1 MSKIT
6 DYNKPYELSRSRLM
20 MQQKLNDRSKEAM
33 TQREITPEVKPTKQ
47 EVKLLGL
54 DDDQPEIIADKHR
67 KAVSIKIQLANIS
80 NNAIIDE
87 LGWKPSKI
95 KSEVTQK
102 MIDQYR
108 AEMNQPVKILDPTT
122 GKGCL

>member
-33 TQREITPEVKPTKQ
+33 MQRQITPEVLPTKQ

-54 DDDQPEIIADKHR
+54 DDDRPDVIADKHR
-67 KAVSIKIQLANIS
+67 NATSI
-80 NNAIIDE
+80 
-87 LGWKPSKI
+87 
-95 KSEVTQK
+95 
-102 MIDQYR
+102 
-108 AEMNQPVKILDPTT
+108 
-122 GKGCL
+122 